1 MPVLRFPKLTE
12 LQEALAD
19 LVVETAHAIPVVAA
33 IQHIDNYYESGA
45 IKECMSRDV
54 WMRYCIRKMERLEPN
69 RDYIFQKP
77 AKMNAQLLDLRAYMR
92 TYES

>member
-1 MPVLRFPKLTE
+1 MVVVRFPKLSE
-12 LQEALAD
+12 LQEAMAD
-19 LVVETAHAIPVVAA
+19 LVAEVAHEMPVVAA

-77 AKMNAQLLDLRAYMR
+77 AKMNAELLDLTNKLRG
-92 TYES
+92 